1 MTLTTPAGRPASSSN
16 FTRYRVVSGVSAA
29 GLITTVH
36 PAASAG
42 AILRVAMA
50 RGKFQGVMS
59 SAGPSAWRR
68 SEEHTSEL
76 QSLMRNT
83 YAVFCLKKKKKKNN
97 DDTSNHKTTKTE

>member
-59 SAGPSAWRR
+59 SAGPSAWRETIMSPVPSGDER

-76 QSLMRNT
+76 QSLMRIS
-83 YAVFCLKKKKKKNN
+83 YAVYCLQRKRYN
-97 DDTSNHKTTKTE
+97 

>member
-1 MTLTTPAGRPASSSN
+1 MIGPVAPPEFVVGMTLTTPAGRPASSSN

-59 SAGPSAWRR
+59 SAGPSAWRETIMSPVPSGDEQIGR
-68 SEEHTSEL
+68 AACRDRVG
-76 QSLMRNT
+76 Q
-83 YAVFCLKKKKKKNN
+83 YV
-97 DDTSNHKTTKTE
+97 